1 MPSGVVTYTARY
13 TIANDASYTGSV
25 VNSAEAR
32 ANVEGTNNQISDQS
46 DDPTTPQANDPTA
59 VAIDPVPGLEVK
71 KTASVTDE
79 GDGFVGA
86 GDVINYTITV
96 KNIGNVTLT
105 GLTVSDTLSD
115 GNTSTLS
122 MSTGPSFSGS
132 DAGSN
137 SGMLLAGE
145 TATYIAYYIISDAA
159 AATGRI
165 VNVAQATASSPGQ
178 TNDVTDVSDD
188 PNLSLIHI

>member
-1 MPSGVVTYTARY
+1 MIRRT
-13 TIANDASYTGSV
+13 
-25 VNSAEAR
+25 
-32 ANVEGTNNQISDQS
+32 
-46 DDPTTPQANDPTA
+46 

-115 GNTSTLS
+115 GN
-122 MSTGPSFSGS
+122 
-132 DAGSN
+132 
-137 SGMLLAGE
+137 
-145 TATYIAYYIISDAA
+145 
-159 AATGRI
+159 
-165 VNVAQATASSPGQ
+165 
-178 TNDVTDVSDD
+178 
-188 PNLSLIHI
+188 NLPFL

>member
-1 MPSGVVTYTARY
+1 M
-13 TIANDASYTGSV
+13 
-25 VNSAEAR
+25 
-32 ANVEGTNNQISDQS
+32 
-46 DDPTTPQANDPTA
+46 
-59 VAIDPVPGLEVK
+59 
-71 KTASVTDE
+71 
-79 GDGFVGA
+79 GA

-96 KNIGNVTLT
+96 RNIGNVTLT
-105 GLTVSDTLSD
+105 GLTVSDTLTD
-115 GNTSTLS
+115 GNSTTLN

-165 VNVAQATASSPGQ
+165 VNIAQATAYLQVSPMMLRIYLTIQ
-178 TNDVTDVSDD
+178 TPLKKMMRLQWKSIQ
-188 PNLSLIHI
+188 LLKYR